1 MTQKKGKQ
9 KILTNLELTDLRW
22 TTIMKVNPSMNDFS
36 KWADEMIGRM
46 EIVDEK
52 IKISGKLNGE
62 AVRLL
67 MDQAIQPF
75 GLWTGSKQEETSGQS
90 SNQDLMNIVLKY
102 DLQIDGE
109 KVRIPS
115 KVDDFKSLC
124 NSMEKVGYQYVK
136 GKSLFLPK
144 WGGVNRY
151 A

>member
-1 MTQKKGKQ
+1 
-9 KILTNLELTDLRW
+9 
-22 TTIMKVNPSMNDFS
+22 MKVNPGMNDFS
-36 KWADEMIGRM
+36 KWVDEMIGRM
-46 EIVDEK
+46 EIVDGK

-67 MDQAIQPF
+67 RDRAIQPF
-75 GLWTGSKQEETSGQS
+75 GLWTVNKQEETSGQS
-90 SNQDLMNIVLKY
+90 PNQDLMDIVSKY

-109 KVRIPS
+109 KIRIPS
-115 KVDDFKSLC
+115 KVDYFKSLC

-144 WGGVNRY
+144 WGGVNRH